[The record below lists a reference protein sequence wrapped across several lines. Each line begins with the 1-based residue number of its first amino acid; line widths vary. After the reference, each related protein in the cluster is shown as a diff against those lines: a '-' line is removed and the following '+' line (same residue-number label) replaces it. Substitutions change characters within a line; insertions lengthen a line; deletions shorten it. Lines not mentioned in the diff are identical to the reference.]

1 MSVEVL
7 DEQMKVIIFQMHE
20 EEYAIKV
27 SDIQSIERMQSVTRI
42 PGTPTFVKGVMN
54 LRGVITPVIDL
65 REKFGLEKKDSDES
79 TRILITASDDL
90 TLGLVVDGANDV
102 MDIPLNKI
110 EPTPEV
116 VGGVEAHYLDGVVK
130 LGTRLFSL
138 LNLEKAVQE

>member
-1 MSVEVL
+1 MSVEVME
-7 DEQMKVIIFQMHE
+7 EQMKVIIFQMHE

-27 SDIQSIERMQSVTRI
+27 SEVQSIERMQSVTRI
-42 PGTPTFVKGVMN
+42 PGTPEFVIGVMN

-65 REKFGLEKKDSDES
+65 REKFGLEKKEVDDS
-79 TRILITASDDL
+79 TRILITASDEL

-102 MDIPLNKI
+102 LDISTSSI

-138 LNLEKAVQE
+138 LNLEKAVQ